1 MFLVY
6 WPVQLSRWKLEGQMK
21 DQCKISTLVHLFDFS
36 VLTCA
41 LLLMFRLPN
50 NTINSK
56 NMQLSLQQRKR
67 AHFFPKG
74 VRTESLY
81 PVNGYSCPVEM
92 HTEVFVCYLGFALK
106 YSRKNSGGERWSKIG
121 KNVDYY

>member
-1 MFLVY
+1 
-6 WPVQLSRWKLEGQMK
+6 MK

-36 VLTCA
+36 ALTCA

-106 YSRKNSGGERWSKIG
+106 YSRKNSGGER
-121 KNVDYY
+121 